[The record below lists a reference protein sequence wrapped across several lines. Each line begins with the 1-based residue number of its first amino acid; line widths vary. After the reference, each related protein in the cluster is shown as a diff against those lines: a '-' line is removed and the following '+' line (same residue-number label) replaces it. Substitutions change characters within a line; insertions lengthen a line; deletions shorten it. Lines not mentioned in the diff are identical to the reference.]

1 MTENKAAINS
11 RLADRE
17 TLILDMQGPLNSACK
32 NALARSFA
40 ENEGRYKNVLWNF
53 RLLDHM
59 DSEGAILLLVN
70 AAVLEQKKV
79 GLAACHLSAPLR
91 DVFRLTSLDAAME
104 IFDTESEALERLP
117 FRIGISPRDPAF
129 PAYTGPLVPGW
140 ARSVEH
146 VALGAVPA
154 EAMNVNVNGRKVT
167 SPVNGFGRLWE
178 KKYFIKT
185 KNEATAPQAVI
196 ALWRREFPNFWPKG
210 NRLFTSG
217 GGPIVPGTTA
227 LLNLSL
233 GGPMVMATG
242 IVVIYADDYSF
253 CFSTVQGHILH
264 GWINFSSFRAD
275 GGTIIQV
282 HPVFRASDPVMEVG
296 FRLGASRREDQFWHQ
311 TLDNLASRLGVEAGV
326 EQRNVLI
333 DPHVRWRQAQNVRY
347 CGAIRSSLY
356 LLPYWLRR
364 IFS

>member
-1 MTENKAAINS
+1 MTDNNAAISS

-17 TLILDMQGPLNSACK
+17 TLILDVQGPLNSACGK
-32 NALARSFA
+32 ALARSFA
-40 ENEGRYKNVLWNF
+40 ENEGRYQNVLWNF

-59 DSEGAILLLVN
+59 ESEGAILLLVN
-70 AAVLEQKKV
+70 AAVLEQKKI

-104 IFDTESEALERLP
+104 IFDTESKALERLP

-129 PAYTGPLVPGW
+129 LAYTGPPVPGW

-146 VALGAVPA
+146 VAFGAVPV
-154 EAMNVNVNGRKVT
+154 EAMTVNVNGRKVT

-178 KKYFIKT
+178 KKYCIKT
-185 KNEATAPQAVI
+185 KNEAMAPQTII

-217 GGPIVPGTTA
+217 GGPIAPRATA
-227 LLNLSL
+227 LLNLTP

-242 IVVIYADDYSF
+242 IIVIYAYDHSF
-253 CFSTVQGHILH
+253 CFSTVRGHMLH

-282 HPVFRASDPVMEVG
+282 QPVFRASDPVMEVG
-296 FRLGASRREDQFWHQ
+296 FRLGASRREDQFWHR

-333 DPHVRWRQAQNVRY
+333 YPHVRWRQAQNVRY
-347 CGAIRSSLY
+347 CGAIGSSLY
-356 LLPYWLRR
+356 LLP
-364 IFS
+364 